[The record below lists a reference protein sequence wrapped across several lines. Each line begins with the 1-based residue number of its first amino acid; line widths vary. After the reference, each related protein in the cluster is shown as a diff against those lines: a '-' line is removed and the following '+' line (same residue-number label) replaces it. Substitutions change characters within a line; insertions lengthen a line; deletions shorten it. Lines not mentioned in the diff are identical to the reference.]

1 MEKIPARA
9 GWLWIKEGF
18 ALFRRQPAEMA
29 TLFLSYM
36 MLMLLIG
43 VVPLLGQILPLV
55 LIPVF
60 SIAFMQ
66 GCANVESGVR
76 VRPKLLA
83 TGFRSPALRRLLML
97 GFLYLVMAALAVAA
111 SSLVDGG
118 DFLSVMAGR
127 APADPKVMQ
136 DSDMMSGMLVAAL
149 LYAPAA
155 MAFWFA
161 APLVAWHDMGVGKAV
176 FYSFFAVLRA
186 GRAFLVYG
194 LAWILV
200 GVVVPVLVSSLLAL
214 VIGQP
219 LVTVVILL
227 PLSMLLTVVMYC
239 SFYPTYTQVFGRE
252 FIPAPVANT

>member
-18 ALFRRQPAEMA
+18 ALFRRQPAEMS

-66 GCANVESGVR
+66 GCANVESGIR
-76 VRPKLLA
+76 VHPRLLA

-97 GFLYLVMAALAVAA
+97 GLLYLVMAALAVAA

-127 APADPKVMQ
+127 TAADSKAIQ

-149 LYAPAA
+149 LYTPPA
-155 MAFWFA
+155 MAFWYA

-186 GRAFLVYG
+186 GRAFMVYG

-200 GVVVPVLVSSLLAL
+200 GVVLPVLVSSLLAL
-214 VIGQP
+214 LIGQP
-219 LVTVVILL
+219 LVTVVVLL
-227 PLSMLLTVVMYC
+227 PLSILLTVVMYC
-239 SFYPTYTQVFGRE
+239 SFYPTYTHVFGRE
-252 FIPAPVANT
+252 FIPTPAVST